1 MTSVELR
8 RRLDDRAY
16 AEVVALAAS
25 AGRGGHA
32 ALGEA
37 RWLELD
43 EERRAP
49 GSVPGFAALLV
60 PAPGRPGTLSAYGQL
75 RRGPSG
81 WDLEM
86 AVAEVP
92 GAERLRA
99 AVARRA
105 LVAVAA
111 GGGGSLQW
119 FVPVAGPSDDDVAAS
134 LALRP
139 VRELLQLRR
148 PLPLDGALA
157 ARAARVRARPFRP
170 GTDERAW
177 LAVNNAAFAGHPDQG
192 SWDEATV
199 RAHEALDWFDP
210 DGFLVVDG
218 DGDGGDGGG
227 GLAGFC
233 WTKRELATPEVGEI
247 YVLGVAPA
255 YQGTGLGASLLAVG
269 CQHLF
274 SVGAR
279 QVTLYVDAGNAPA
292 LRLYRSAGFVEDHVD
307 RVYGGHVEA
316 TDPLGGAR
324 APDA

>member
-1 MTSVELR
+1 MTTVELR
-8 RRLDDRAY
+8 RHLDDPGY
-16 AEVVALAAS
+16 AAVVALAAT
-25 AGRGGHA
+25 AQRGGHA

-60 PAPGRPGTLSAYGQL
+60 PAEGRPGALAAYGQL
-75 RRGPSG
+75 RRGPAG
-81 WDLEM
+81 WDLE
-86 AVAEVP
+86 VAAAPAP
-92 GAERLRA
+92 GSDALRA

-105 LVAVAA
+105 LDAVAA
-111 GGGGSLQW
+111 GGGGPLQW
-119 FVPVAGPSDDDVAAS
+119 IVPVAGPTDDDVAGS
-134 LALRP
+134 LGLRL

-148 PLPLDGALA
+148 PLPLDGGLA
-157 ARAARVRARPFRP
+157 ERGARVHARPFRP
-170 GTDERAW
+170 GVDEAAW
-177 LAVNNAAFAGHPDQG
+177 LAANNAAFAGHPDQG
-192 SWDEATV
+192 GWDEATV

-210 DGFLVVDG
+210 GGLLVVDSE
-218 DGDGGDGGG
+218 GG

-233 WTKRELATPEVGEI
+233 WTKREPTAPEVGEI

-279 QVTLYVDAGNAPA
+279 QVTLYVDADNTPA
-292 LRLYRSAGFVEDHVD
+292 VRLYRSAGFVEDHVD
-307 RVYGGHVEA
+307 RVYGGRVEA
-316 TDPLGGAR
+316 A
-324 APDA
+324 APVDGRRRKGT